1 MNSRV
6 RDNLELFHSSQEI
19 YSKFLKNLL
28 PLFLDVMK
36 NIQIQMFDGDNQK
49 IRNIVMEIFHRLP
62 HLEPL
67 IPYLKDIIKTCL
79 SVIQSDTDENGI
91 LAIKVLLELNR
102 GFRNELDSS
111 LIQPLF
117 DHVIGL
123 YQALP
128 KIIAE
133 CLNMPD
139 KKNETDKKL
148 LPSTKSLKLM
158 TDFPLMIVSLFQ
170 LYPNISPAIKHLLP
184 EMVKTF
190 DIKFEAPDTS
200 SDKRSLFVDFFSFQ
214 VKNASFITYALRIY
228 PEPMKGYKDEIP
240 RIVTDLLFRCPNEAV
255 SSRKELLVIIR
266 HMIDAHNSDI
276 RPKFLEF
283 IDKLLDDKVL
293 IGTSRS
299 SYEALRPLAY
309 STLADLIHHVRGK
322 LSLSQI
328 SKAVTFYT
336 RIMYDPTLQLS
347 IQTMSAKLLVH
358 LVESIFKLKGGDT
371 SSGKLDQEKEIGR
384 IILYNIMSS
393 FVNKVKSLSKTIEK
407 YSQEQSQT
415 TEGVIEKEEI
425 EEKTDD
431 SIFDTKRLQ
440 DVNEESKS
448 YKYCRLMVKTLILGL
463 KNVIYVL
470 LTENGQN
477 TQSPRTKE
485 ELKLF
490 ICLFKY
496 GLNCFPI
503 FTLGPSPS
511 PTEEKENLDA
521 FCSLFPV
528 LSTKIFQEIFKLQM
542 PYLYEKIL
550 QNQIYITIPTHF
562 LAHSQ
567 VANHF
572 SEILLP
578 FLIEK
583 MDKMNGTGTEPNVLL
598 RLFKLVFGSIVTF
611 PTNENVLKPHLSSV
625 VNLCL
630 SHATQNKESTNFYLT
645 LRALFR
651 SIHSGKFEILLKEFM
666 GLIPLI
672 IEKLMDLLK
681 GSFKSPIR
689 DLYIE
694 LCLTLP
700 AKLQILIPYLPTLIR
715 PVLYALEGNNE
726 LVGLGIR
733 NLDQWLES
741 SKPENFEPILK
752 PVMPELLIALF
763 SHLKPSPYPHGMSAM
778 KILAKLGGI
787 NRKYL
792 TEPIVHEINENP
804 DEALFIKM
812 KFNNLKD
819 PYDFPVDKFI
829 KLARR
834 VFYSAPDTH
843 SREQSFDFLKACLI
857 TMINLDGDMTDFKI
871 PEDISG
877 IKSSKTSIT
886 IYSCNNFFDPHDI
899 EGKNYLAK
907 TQGKI
912 NAETMLFRKLL
923 ATMFIAIG
931 DQKLKDRALPFV
943 NGLCR
948 HFALLMIAQCKHVPD
963 PMREL
968 NPDIFFDALV
978 DVFSHEK
985 SDTDKI
991 AAEQTLEEFIRVMN
1005 TITVNKEYMLQFQV
1019 WEKLSSRLAHCCYQ
1033 KEWYKK
1039 LGGCKG
1045 IYCLCKNLSSVWVR
1059 KHEIEFV
1066 KALLFIIKDS
1076 PSGMAV
1082 FTIEEAKNSLE
1093 MVVKTCHDPND
1104 EKMKGKD
1111 NSKRNHDLL
1120 LVLVSELSSAHDAV
1134 RKTVQS
1140 LIKMVGEILGKSVT
1154 SLLEQFKNSLSQS
1167 IGVQRFKQLP
1177 AALQTGFCE
1186 AVTFFLSLDPPLLQL
1201 SDQILL
1207 IIEKAL
1213 TIFTRQ
1219 KDEAHQ
1225 IVTDSEKRVQVSL
1238 KMACMRLLKEAL
1250 NSSEMNSNPK
1260 NAKLRDKIVEVFF
1273 KLLSSVNTE
1282 ILDIAKSGL
1291 SLFISSQRLPK
1302 DLLQNSL
1309 RPVLTNLGTYQK
1321 LNLPILQTLGHL
1333 LELCQSYFSVKL
1345 GEQLIE
1351 HLKVWTHPQKITH
1364 LEKHEI
1370 IPTAAIMIR
1379 LVSLLPPKD
1388 SAKFLPQ
1395 LIQITIQLEKAWKNS
1410 LSEFAAFR
1418 KPLLDFLSLYPP
1430 ETVIYFIGSK
1440 SKGIIGNI
1448 YKSEEFYSL
1457 FLSLIKMDESKL
1469 IRKAILESSENL
1481 LMSSFVISQ
1490 IQNPTEDL
1498 KLDVNFKFVQ
1508 IVRIF
1513 LKKEPDLL
1521 ITNRFIVD
1529 ELVRLWG
1536 TRNEFISNLR
1546 DPISYDSPQIQVPK
1560 LIIKCL
1566 INYCRSQKDEIDI
1579 LFLMLGSFMNKQVTD
1594 FPFLREF
1601 YENEVTYY
1609 PADKKKLIIQK
1620 FLEIMKDNQSPIKL
1634 EAIQLLVIGP
1644 LQNSL
1649 KKNPPEEIFDDQ
1661 MIDSLVKDLFVE
1673 SKVEESYKIEIIQLA
1688 TLIVRY
1694 LPHKLNP
1701 YLKDI
1706 MKFAYSHLKSEDTT
1720 KYCGAILSSYF
1731 IEKFETPEKVIVQV
1745 LTILLKA
1752 NQTEGKV
1759 YVRQALDV
1767 LLPSLALRLHD
1778 QPNEIPK
1785 WIKIIRKSIT
1795 DEGHGLIHLVHIWQT
1810 IARHPDLF
1818 YPFREIFCSQII
1830 NSLTRIA
1837 LQNASAPVENKKL
1850 SVDLIDMIIEWEN
1863 KRRREA
1869 LSNQV
1874 TSIGEP
1880 EENSKKRKMAQ
1891 IEPNKRTKVDETFS
1905 NPLDSFVVNSEMGEI
1920 MINFLLKLSHG
1931 EKRTEQG
1938 NSNVQLG
1945 KRCIETL
1952 KSALLLW
1959 TSPKINA
1966 NVEDLI
1972 KIDKKTFDVNS
1983 PIVGLEMMKVL
1994 LDSKVNFPIMENP
2007 TTFFN
2012 SLTPYFQH
2020 IQATSILTSISD
2032 FIKSLFHRFPL
2043 TEENEKL
2050 TEFYNLL
2057 KKQINENIAKAEA
2070 VTEIEQTPA
2079 NIYGYLFLLKTIVDS
2094 YPEGTSFYSHTIF
2107 KVFSKF
2113 VKEHITST
2121 HTKVKQIQQ
2130 QNQKAPQPKQNQ
2142 SQPQLASQASTSNDL
2157 HLNSILILLELLCSI
2172 HNDFGIRKGFLTTIT
2187 QMIDKTNEINSQIM
2201 QKVLHEVQKWI
2212 LSNGSVH
2219 KLNTK
2224 EKIFFTS
2231 KLTAFE
2237 HNPISELRNSY
2248 YEFLLEIYSD
2258 NNILSEDVE
2267 LREKIELS
2275 FMYGLKSDSLKTREK
2290 FLDLLNN
2297 RIGKTIFERLS
2308 YIFQSKHWEP
2318 LSDNFWI
2325 RHAVD
2330 FLFSVVSVDDLAQ
2343 ISKETAKLFSITQ
2356 KDQSLDMKR
2365 DDMEIVDEKKAS
2377 IGEGEDLRP
2386 KEITEDG
2393 IKILKE
2399 HQTFLD
2405 ELKHQKVNDLLQP
2418 LRDLSRESVRFS
2430 YDIWVYFFS
2439 FAWSS
2444 LRHNE
2449 KEEIQKLITLLLSRE
2464 YHSKQYIKYPNVI
2477 QAILEGISKSKSPIN
2492 LSTEMLKFL
2501 GKSFKSWHIV
2511 IPILEE
2517 QLEKLLQNKQSDIT
2531 EIENVS
2537 GALCEIYRVLSEDGM
2552 LTGIWR
2558 NLPFTEQSKT
2568 ILSLE
2573 QHGLWVETQESL
2585 KDVIQS
2591 YNKGEIPKNQVT
2603 NSEMTLWEDHW
2614 LSTSK
2619 KLQQWD
2625 ELTKYGKSSETSSLM
2640 LECFWQNSDW
2650 KSMKELFSKH
2660 TVSENQS
2667 LRIYQISTAIM
2678 EDRNKDALDYLLS
2691 ATHLALQRWCALPSF
2706 TCNTHI
2712 TYLHNFQQL
2721 LELHDSTRFLQ
2732 EFSKL
2737 TVNDIKAFFG
2747 TWRDRIPN
2755 KWDDISNWND
2765 ILTWRHHFFLFMSKK
2780 TPSNPPQGTENHS
2793 EFCLNE
2799 AVWTINKFAK
2809 ISRKHNLSSSSF
2821 SLLSESK
2828 KLLNQIKPETSESF
2842 VRIYELLNCYL
2853 KEEKYANAIETI
2865 DSDKAVPKLKQN
2877 HKLEIMRLKGEILE
2891 KQGKREESYK
2901 VFSNAVQQYHQDN
2914 RPITQSLPTI
2924 AKCLTSWAKLL
2935 DQLVTETDY
2944 QNMRY
2949 LEETLAA
2956 FMQGIRYGSN
2966 SARTYIP
2973 RLFWLL
2979 NHDDKENLAKLFEKS
2994 LADIP
2999 VWVWLPWI
3007 QNLISMISR
3016 KDNSSLEKI
3025 SRSIIINIGKKYPQS
3040 VYYHMRSFYF
3050 EVREEVKGPS
3060 EQIQIDPNQP
3070 KIEPVPESPM
3080 QKVKKDSEELMGN
3093 LLNNY
3098 QSMVQ
3103 ETEAL
3108 LKELCGR
3115 FKPEPEEELQRS
3127 LESLLRLAYKFNI
3140 KEPTPSPVYEYIKQI
3155 INCDQYFPK
3164 DETNSKMSVFLK
3176 DIKNEFFKDLTDHY
3190 KVLNELIIKIKKWL
3204 SIIQQRVNLLPN
3216 TLPLENLSRY
3226 LADFQGIEIEF
3237 PGQYLTIEDK
3247 EPYVEQHEKLLC
3259 FLPQID
3265 VIRRNKV
3272 SSRRISIRSQTG
3284 KLYKFLLQSLSPLRS
3299 IGFSRSEERTWNFLL
3314 HFNRILDKD
3323 KIAHVKNIRLHWPTI
3338 IPLSQKMRFVHERP
3352 TYSSFEDI
3360 FYEYCLSHK
3369 MNIDTPF
3376 IKYWNNETQQL
3387 NIPKD
3392 ILKSY
3397 IQNTCQTW
3405 NEFYQI
3411 RKQFSIQIGIFNVVS
3426 YLLNVTDRNLHKI
3439 LLGKNTGDVFQFD
3452 LRPNFDIN
3460 GSFTKDKEVVPFRL
3474 TPNMTNLISIF
3485 NMEGTLL
3492 NTMSITAK
3500 SLSDQKQRF
3509 INLLRIYLNDELTS
3523 WQNYK
3528 YGIIQIDY
3536 LSNSQLLKKKTN
3548 ENVDTVISKL
3558 EYMSPK
3564 YVKKETLT
3572 QPLNQNISDLIQM
3585 ATNPENLKKLPPTY
3599 MPWF

>member
-1 MNSRV
+1 
-6 RDNLELFHSSQEI
+6 
-19 YSKFLKNLL
+19 
-28 PLFLDVMK
+28 MK
-36 NIQIQMFDGDNQK
+36 NVPIQMVDSDNQK
-49 IRNIVMEIFHRLP
+49 IRNIVLEIFHRLP
-62 HLEPL
+62 HYEPL
-67 IPYLKDIIKTCL
+67 IPYLKDIIKICII
-79 SVIQSDTDENGI
+79 VIQTDTDENGI

-102 GFRNELDSS
+102 GFKSEVEVSM
-111 LIQPLF
+111 IQPLI
-117 DHVIGL
+117 DHVISL

-133 CLNMPD
+133 IVNSIET
-139 KKNETDKKL
+139 KKVDSEKTDKKL

-158 TDFPLMIVSLFQ
+158 IDFPLMIVSLLQ
-170 LYPNISPAIKHLLP
+170 LFPNIGSKIHQLLP
-184 EMVKTF
+184 EMIKTF
-190 DIKFEAPDTS
+190 DLKFDGPDPNS
-200 SDKRSLFVDFFSFQ
+200 EKRSYFVDFFSFQ

-228 PEPMKGYKDEIP
+228 PEPMKNYKDEIP
-240 RIVTDLLFRCPNEAV
+240 RIVTDLLFKCPNEAV

-266 HMIDAHNSDI
+266 HMIDSHNSDI

-328 SKAVTFYT
+328 SKAVSFYT
-336 RIMYDPTLQLS
+336 KIMYDPTLQLS

-371 SSGKLDQEKEIGR
+371 GKMDQDKEIGKT
-384 IILYNIMSS
+384 ILYNIMSS
-393 FVNKVKSLSKTIEK
+393 FVNKVKSLSKIIDK
-407 YSQEQSQT
+407 YALEQNSQD
-415 TEGVIEKEEI
+415 GVVEKEEI
-425 EEKTDD
+425 EEKSDD

-440 DVNEESKS
+440 DVSEETKS

-470 LTENGQN
+470 LTEQGQN

-528 LSTKIFQEIFKLQM
+528 LQTKIFQEIFKTEM

-567 VANHF
+567 VANQF

-578 FLIEK
+578 FLTEK

-611 PTNENVLKPHLSSV
+611 PTNESVLKPHLSSV

-715 PVLYALEGNNE
+715 PVLYALEGSNE
-726 LVGLGIR
+726 LVALGIR

-752 PVMPELLIALF
+752 PVMPELLNALF
-763 SHLKPSPYPHGMSAM
+763 SHLKPNPYPHGMSAM

-804 DEALFIKM
+804 DEALFLKI
-812 KFNNLKD
+812 KFNGFKD
-819 PYDFPVDKFI
+819 SYDFPVDKFI

-857 TMINLDGDMTDFKI
+857 TMINLDGDMSEFKI

-899 EGKNYLAK
+899 EGKNYLKK

-931 DQKLKDRALPFV
+931 DQKLKERALPFV

-948 HFALLMIAQCKHVPD
+948 HFALLMINQCKHIPD

-968 NPDIFFDALV
+968 NSDIFFDSLV

-991 AAEQTLEEFIRVMN
+991 AAEHCLEEFIKVMSE
-1005 TITVNKEYMLQFQV
+1005 ITVNKEYMLQFQI

-1045 IYCLCKNLSSVWVR
+1045 IYCLCKNLTSVWVK

-1104 EKMKGKD
+1104 EKLKGKD
-1111 NSKRNHDLL
+1111 NQKRNHDLL

-1177 AALQTGFCE
+1177 PALQTGFCE

-1225 IVTDSEKRVQVSL
+1225 IVTDSEKRIQISL

-1250 NSSEMNSNPK
+1250 NSAEMNTNQK
-1260 NAKLRDKIVEVFF
+1260 NFKLRDKIVEVFF

-1282 ILDIAKSGL
+1282 IIDIAKSGL
-1291 SLFISSQRLPK
+1291 ATFIAQQRLPK

-1321 LNLPILQTLGHL
+1321 LNLQILQTLGHL

-1351 HLKVWTHPQKITH
+1351 HLKNWTHPQKITH

-1395 LIQITIQLEKAWKNS
+1395 LIQITIQLEKAWKS
-1410 LSEFAAFR
+1410 SISEFAGPFR
-1418 KPLLDFLSLYPP
+1418 KPLLDFLSIYPT
-1430 ETVIYFIGSK
+1430 ETVLYFIGSK
-1440 SKGIIGNI
+1440 SKQIYGNI
-1448 YKSEEFYSL
+1448 YKNDEIYLLFISL
-1457 FLSLIKMDESKL
+1457 MKMEESKL
-1469 IRKAILESSENL
+1469 IRKAILETSDSL
-1481 LMSSFVISQ
+1481 TMSSFVISQ
-1490 IQNPTEDL
+1490 ITNPTEEQ
-1498 KLDVNFKFVQ
+1498 KLDMNYKFVQ
-1508 IVRIF
+1508 MVRVF
-1513 LKKEPDLL
+1513 LNKEPDLL
-1521 ITNRFIVD
+1521 NNNRFIVD
-1529 ELVRLWG
+1529 ELIRLWNSKG
-1536 TRNEFISNLR
+1536 DFSNLR
-1546 DPISYDSPQIQVPK
+1546 DPISYDSPYIQVPK

-1566 INYCRSQKDEIDI
+1566 IHYCKTEKDEIDI
-1579 LFLMLGSFMNKQVTD
+1579 LFLMLNAFLNKQMTD

-1601 YENEVTYY
+1601 YENEVTNY
-1609 PADKKKLIIQK
+1609 PPEKKKLIIQK
-1620 FLEIMKDNQSPIKL
+1620 FLEIMKDQSSPIKL
-1634 EAIQLLVIGP
+1634 EAIQLLVIAP

-1649 KKNPPEEIFDDQ
+1649 KKNPPEDVLDDQ
-1661 MIDSLVKDLFVE
+1661 MIDTLVKDLFIE
-1673 SKVEESYKIEIIQLA
+1673 TKLEESFRIEVIQLA
-1688 TLIVRY
+1688 TLLVRY
-1694 LPHKLNP
+1694 LPKEKLNAH
-1701 YLKDI
+1701 LKEL
-1706 MKFAYSHLKSEDTT
+1706 MKFAYSHLTTEDTT

-1731 IEKFETPEKVIVQV
+1731 IEKFGTHEKIIMKV
-1745 LTILLKA
+1745 LQILLKA
-1752 NQTEGKV
+1752 NQTEGKI

-1767 LLPSLALRLHD
+1767 LLPCLSIRLND

-1810 IARHPDLF
+1810 IARHPELF
-1818 YPFREIFCSQII
+1818 YPYREIFCSQIV
-1830 NSLTRIA
+1830 NSLNRIA

-1850 SVDLIDMIIEWEN
+1850 SVDLIDMIIDWET
-1863 KRRREA
+1863 KRRKET
-1869 LSNQV
+1869 STQNQSV
-1874 TSIGEP
+1874 IIEDP
-1880 EENSKKRKMAQ
+1880 EENSKKRKLGAT
-1891 IEPNKRTKVDETFS
+1891 EPNKKIKIDETFV
-1905 NPLDSFVVNSEMGEI
+1905 NPLDSYVVTSEMGELV
-1920 MINFLLKLSHG
+1920 INFLLKLSHG

-1938 NSNVQLG
+1938 NSNIQLG

-1952 KSALLLW
+1952 RNSLQLW
-1959 TSPKINA
+1959 TNPKINV

-2007 TTFFN
+2007 VTFFN
-2012 SLTPYFQH
+2012 SLLPYFQH
-2020 IQATSILTSISD
+2020 IQSNSILQSMSD
-2032 FIKSLFHRFPL
+2032 FLKSLFTRFKL
-2043 TEENEKL
+2043 SEENEKL
-2050 TEFYNLL
+2050 LEFYNLL
-2057 KKQINENIAKAEA
+2057 KKNLNENISKAE
-2070 VTEIEQTPA
+2070 TISEQEQPLV
-2079 NIYGYLFLLKTIVDS
+2079 NIYGYLFTLKTIIDVF
-2094 YPEGTSFYSHTIF
+2094 PEGTSHFSHTIF

-2113 VKEHITST
+2113 VKEHIQST

-2130 QNQKAPQPKQNQ
+2130 QNQKQPQPKQTQ
-2142 SQPQLASQASTSNDL
+2142 SQTQLVSQASSSNDL
-2157 HLNSILILLELLCSI
+2157 HLNSILVLLELLCSKE
-2172 HNDFGIRKGFLTTIT
+2172 NDPGIRKGFLTTIT

-2201 QKVLHEVQKWI
+2201 QKVLQEVQKWI
-2212 LSNGSVH
+2212 LSFGSVH

-2237 HNPISELRNSY
+2237 HNPIPELRNFY
-2248 YEFLLEIYSD
+2248 YDFLLEIYSD
-2258 NNILSEDVE
+2258 NNILFEDPE
-2267 LREKIELS
+2267 LKEKIELS

-2297 RIGKTIFERLS
+2297 RIGKTVFERLC

-2330 FLFSVVSVDDLAQ
+2330 FLFSVVQFDDLTK
-2343 ISKETAKLFSITQ
+2343 ISDDTAKLFSITQ
-2356 KDQSLDMKR
+2356 KDTNNDFRKEE
-2365 DDMEIVDEKKAS
+2365 MEIIDEKKTS
-2377 IGEGEDLRP
+2377 QNNEGEDLRP
-2386 KEITEDG
+2386 KEMTEQG
-2393 IKILKE
+2393 KNILIE
-2399 HQTFLD
+2399 HQKFLD
-2405 ELKHQKVNDLLQP
+2405 ELKNQKVTDLLQP

-2439 FAWSS
+2439 FAWNS
-2444 LRHNE
+2444 LRYNE

-2477 QAILEGISKSKSPIN
+2477 QAILEGISKSKSPIS

-2517 QLEKLLQNKQSDIT
+2517 QLETLLQNKNSDMN

-2537 GALCEIYRVLSEDGM
+2537 NALCEIYRVLSEDGM

-2558 NLPFTEQSKT
+2558 NLPITEQTKT
-2568 ILSLE
+2568 VLSLE
-2573 QHGLWVETQESL
+2573 QHGLWVETQETL
-2585 KDVIQS
+2585 KDIIQM
-2591 YNKGEIPKNQVT
+2591 YHKGEIPKNLVT
-2603 NSEMTLWEDHW
+2603 NSELTLWEDHW
-2614 LSTSK
+2614 IQTSK

-2640 LECFWQNSDW
+2640 LESFWQNSDW
-2650 KSMKELFSKH
+2650 KSMKDLFSKH
-2660 TVSENQS
+2660 TVSENQ
-2667 LRIYQISTAIM
+2667 LLKIYQISTAIM

-2732 EFSKL
+2732 EFPKL
-2737 TVNDIKAFFG
+2737 AVNDLKAFFG
-2747 TWRDRIPN
+2747 TWRDRVPN

-2765 ILTWRHHFFLFMSKK
+2765 ILTWRHHFFLFMAKK
-2780 TPSNPPQGTENHS
+2780 TIPNPPQGTENHS

-2799 AVWTINKFAK
+2799 AVCTINKFSR
-2809 ISRKHNLSSSSF
+2809 ILRKHNLSSSSLT
-2821 SLLSESK
+2821 LLSESK
-2828 KLLNQIKPETSESF
+2828 KVLNQIKAETSESF
-2842 VRIYELLNCYL
+2842 VRIYELLSCYL
-2853 KEEKYANAIETI
+2853 KEEKFATALETI
-2865 DSDKAVPKLKQN
+2865 ESDKAVPKLKQN
-2877 HKLEIMRLKGEILE
+2877 QKLEILRLKGEILQ
-2891 KQGKREESYK
+2891 KQGKREEAYK
-2901 VFSNAVQQYHQDN
+2901 VYSSSVQQYHQEN
-2914 RPITQSLPTI
+2914 SRPIPPSIQTV

-2944 QNMRY
+2944 SNMKY

-2956 FMQGIRYGSN
+2956 FLQAIRHGSN
-2966 SARTYIP
+2966 GARTFIP

-2979 NHDDKENLAKLFEKS
+2979 NYDDKEILYKLFEKS
-2994 LADIP
+2994 LNDIP
-2999 VWVWLPWI
+2999 IWVFLPWI

-3016 KDNSSLEKI
+3016 KDNTSLEKI
-3025 SRSIIINIGKKYPQS
+3025 SRNIIIYIGKKYPQS

-3050 EVREEVKGPS
+3050 EVREEVKGPN
-3060 EQIQIDPNQP
+3060 EPPQTPIDPNTP
-3070 KIEPVPESPM
+3070 KTEQIPENSM

-3103 ETEAL
+3103 ETEAI

-3127 LESLLRLAYKFNI
+3127 LESLLRLSFKFNI
-3140 KEPTPSPVYEYIKQI
+3140 KEPIPNEVNDYIKQI
-3155 INCDQYFPK
+3155 MNCDQYFPK
-3164 DETNSKMSVFLK
+3164 DEINSKMSVFLK
-3176 DIKNEFFKDLTDHY
+3176 DIKNDFFKDLNENYNT
-3190 KVLNELIIKIKKWL
+3190 LNDLIIKTKRWL

-3226 LADFQGIEIEF
+3226 LADFQGIEIEI

-3247 EPYVEQHEKLLC
+3247 EPYIEQHEKFLC
-3259 FLPQID
+3259 FLPQTD

-3284 KLYKFLLQSLSPLRS
+3284 KHYKFLLQSISPLRP
-3299 IGFSRSEERTWNFLL
+3299 IGHSRSEERTWNFLL
-3314 HFNRILDKD
+3314 HVNRILEKD
-3323 KIAHVKNIRLHWPTI
+3323 KIAHLKNIRLHWPTI
-3338 IPLSQKMRFVHERP
+3338 IPLSQKMRFVYERP

-3360 FYEYCLSHK
+3360 FYEYCLFNN

-3376 IKYWNNETQQL
+3376 MKYWNQE
-3387 NIPKD
+3387 IMIFPKD
-3392 ILKSY
+3392 ILTQY
-3397 IQNTCQTW
+3397 IHNTCQTW

-3411 RKQFSIQIGIFNVVS
+3411 RKQFSIQIGIFNVIS
-3426 YLLNVTDRNLHKI
+3426 YLLNITDRNLHKI

-3452 LRPNFDIN
+3452 LRPNFDSK
-3460 GSFTKDKEVVPFRL
+3460 GSFFDKESIPFRL
-3474 TPNMTNLISIF
+3474 TPNMIHFMGIF

-3492 NTMSITAK
+3492 NTMSITSKA
-3500 SLSDQKQRF
+3500 LSDQKQRF

-3523 WQNYK
+3523 WQNFK
-3528 YGIIQIDY
+3528 YGLIQIDY
-3536 LSNSQLLKKKTN
+3536 LADSQLLKRKTYK
-3548 ENVDTVISKL
+3548 NVDHVIEKL
-3558 EYMSPK
+3558 DYLAPK
-3564 YVKKETLT
+3564 FVKKEIVT
-3572 QPLNQNISDLIQM
+3572 QPLNQNISDLIDL
-3585 ATNPENLKKLPPTY
+3585 ATNPDQLKKLPPTY
-3599 MPWF
+3599 LSWF